1 MQPAFF
7 ASFAPNSGYGSA
19 PGSVEDWAGLAG
31 RPAPEPTVI
40 PRVAGRTVLV
50 TGAGGFIGSEMVRVL
65 AASGAQKIVL
75 LEIAEQPLF
84 MIFSEMTARGCADCC
99 IPVSGSVCDR
109 SLLTALFDEHRP
121 ELILHAGALKH
132 VPLMER
138 NPFAAVATNAIGTWT
153 LAQIAAEF
161 RSPRLI
167 LVSTDKAVA
176 PHSIMGTSKRIAEL
190 VLLNRG
196 FTAVRLVNVIGSPGS
211 VGPIFAEQ
219 IAHGGPVT
227 VTDPAAR
234 RFFLTLDAVV
244 GLLAEAMEAENASG
258 ILIPNPGEP
267 LRIEEL
273 ARRMIAATGRP
284 IPIVFTEPRP
294 GDKRDEGLLA
304 AGEQL
309 GEAAT
314 ASLYRVISPA
324 APDLDDA
331 LRGLA
336 SAIDA
341 RDLPLLLRE
350 VEALVPDYQPSEL
363 LRSGIPVSAS
373 AAQ

>member
-1 MQPAFF
+1 
-7 ASFAPNSGYGSA
+7 
-19 PGSVEDWAGLAG
+19 
-31 RPAPEPTVI
+31 
-40 PRVAGRTVLV
+40 
-50 TGAGGFIGSEMVRVL
+50 MVRVL

-84 MIFSEMTARGCADCC
+84 MIFSEMTAQGCADRC

-121 ELILHAGALKH
+121 ELVLHAGALKH

-176 PHSIMGTSKRIAEL
+176 PHSIMGASKRIAEL

-234 RFFLTLDAVV
+234 RFFLTLDVVV
-244 GLLAEAMEAENASG
+244 GLLAEAMEAESASG

-284 IPIVFTEPRP
+284 IPIVFREPRP
-294 GDKRDEGLLA
+294 GDKRDEALLA
-304 AGEQL
+304 PSEQL

-314 ASLYRVISPA
+314 AGLCRVISPA
-324 APDLDDA
+324 ARDLDDA

-363 LRSGIPVSAS
+363 LRSSVPVSAS